1 MDQQY
6 PAIQPFRSGSDRA
19 RLAVTVFY
27 VLILLSVVSAISD
40 YMEIDL
46 LNRFLSGE
54 EIQESVIDSNDIR
67 QLLVVFVYMLSF
79 WSAGIFFLMW
89 FHRAHRNLP
98 ALGIQEPDYS
108 PRWAV
113 AGFFVPFINVWRPYQ
128 VMREVWNASD
138 PDTVEGLSWKE
149 MSPSPLVKWWWA
161 LFVLS
166 VYIWNIALRLTLTGE
181 FSPESI
187 IQANWLY
194 ITSHLIDLPGLFVA
208 IHLIKQIDMRQEEK
222 FNIIL
227 PTMNYRIE

>member
-19 RLAVTVFY
+19 RLAVTIFY

-166 VYIWNIALRLTLTGE
+166 IYLWNIALRLTLTGE

-194 ITSHLIDLPGLFVA
+194 STSHLIDLPGLLVA
-208 IHLIKQIDMRQEEK
+208 IHLIKQIDKRQEEK
-222 FNIIL
+222 FNKIL